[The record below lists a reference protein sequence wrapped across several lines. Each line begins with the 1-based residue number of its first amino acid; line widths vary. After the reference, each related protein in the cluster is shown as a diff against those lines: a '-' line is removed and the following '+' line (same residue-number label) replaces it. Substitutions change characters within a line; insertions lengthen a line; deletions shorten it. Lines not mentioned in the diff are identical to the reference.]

1 MLFRSYKALG
11 PRASSPAEAARL
23 ESAEAEARIGIQIE
37 QAKLEAVRSEADKT
51 VRAADKRLALANA
64 AVEIRA
70 PADGTILK
78 IDRRPGQRLTA
89 DSALQMG
96 DLRTM
101 YVTCQVF
108 QGDILSLRTGMKA
121 TIRNAA
127 LAQPLTGTVEEVSRI
142 VDTRARLGDV
152 RIRLDSVEPASRLVG
167 MEVEV
172 VIER

>member
-1 MLFRSYKALG
+1 
-11 PRASSPAEAARL
+11 
-23 ESAEAEARIGIQIE
+23 
-37 QAKLEAVRSEADKT
+37 
-51 VRAADKRLALANA
+51 
-64 AVEIRA
+64 
-70 PADGTILK
+70 
-78 IDRRPGQRLTA
+78 
-89 DSALQMG
+89 MG

-101 YVTCQVF
+101 YVNCQVF

-127 LAQPLTGTVEEVSRI
+127 LARPLTGTVEEVSRI

-152 RIRLDSVEPASRLVG
+152 RIKLDSVEPANHLVG